1 MSATLAVAVF
11 LGAYAL
17 IASEKAN
24 RVAVALT
31 GAGLMLALGV
41 VSSADAFHSEEFGI
55 DWDVIF
61 LLLGMMI
68 IVGVIKQTGLFDYL
82 AIWSAKRARGQPFR
96 ILVTLVTIT
105 AVASALLDNVTT
117 VLLIA
122 PVTFLICERLDIPAA
137 PFLIAQA
144 LASNIG
150 GTATLI
156 GDPPNIIIASQA
168 DLSYTDFLTNLAPV
182 VVVLM
187 LLFVAMSRWLFRNA
201 LVSRPER
208 VRELMSLDER
218 EALGNRPLLV
228 RSLVVLALVTAAFA
242 LHGVLHYEPSV
253 VALLGAGLL
262 LLLAGRDPEPFLR
275 EIEWPTLAFFMGL
288 FIMVGALIK
297 TGVIDQLAEAV
308 AGGHRGQHPLCGH
321 HGPGDGHPGPGAARR
336 GGDDGA
342 VVVAGPGRRPG
353 RQRHRHRGQREC
365 GHPRPR
371 AAQRP
376 AHQLL
381 GVHQVRRGRRGRDH
395 AGLHALSVAALLHLR
410 LTVPPHPISEAPRR
424 SGWRGSWPRSCPTS
438 QRWPGYWGCYC

>member
-41 VSSADAFHSEEFGI
+41 VSSADAFHSEEVGI

-96 ILVTLVTIT
+96 ILATLVTIT

-187 LLFVAMSRWLFRNA
+187 ILFVAMSRWLFRNA
-201 LVSRPER
+201 LVYRPER
-208 VRELMSLDER
+208 VRELMNLDER
-218 EALGNRPLLV
+218 EALGDRPLLV
-228 RSLVVLALVTAAFA
+228 RSLIVLALVTAAFA

-262 LLLAGRDPEPFLR
+262 LLLARRDPEPFLR

-297 TGVIDQLAEAV
+297 TGVIAQLAEAV
-308 AGGHRGQHPLCGH
+308 AAATGGSLWVASMLLLWVSGLLSAIVDNIPYVATMAPVTATLVQELQGEGETTVLWWSLALGADLGGNATAIGASANVVILGLAQRSGQPISFWEFTKY
-321 HGPGDGHPGPGAARR
+321 
-336 GGDDGA
+336 GA
-342 VVVAGPGRRPG
+342 VVAVATMLVCMPY
-353 RQRHRHRGQREC
+353 
-365 GHPRPR
+365 
-371 AAQRP
+371 
-376 AHQLL
+376 LW
-381 GVHQVRRGRRGRDH
+381 
-395 AGLHALSVAALLHLR
+395 LR
-410 LTVPPHPISEAPRR
+410 YFILA
-424 SGWRGSWPRSCPTS
+424 
-438 QRWPGYWGCYC
+438 